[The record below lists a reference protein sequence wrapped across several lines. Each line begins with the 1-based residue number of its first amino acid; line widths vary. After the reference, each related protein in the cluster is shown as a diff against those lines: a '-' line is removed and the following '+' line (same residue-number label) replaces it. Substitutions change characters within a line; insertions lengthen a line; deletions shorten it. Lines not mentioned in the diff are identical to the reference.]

1 MKTHFKT
8 FFAGAILSVL
18 FFNFNAKAQTWTVP
32 ANTSTWTSS
41 DFYGT
46 STGAGAGDLVF
57 KTQGVENMR
66 ISSNGNV
73 GIGLNAPAPAT
84 NLVVYDASDPSM
96 NVTSGSAS
104 VLQFGINTIGG
115 YYCKA
120 ATPGD
125 ASIINRSTGTGDMIF
140 VNSLNTPSTGNG
152 AIRFVTSSSGYAGET
167 ERMTILN
174 SGQVM
179 IGTPCTTLPTGALLG
194 VNGTIYAK
202 CVKIELPN
210 ASNCFPDYVFGKDY
224 KLLSLEEVET
234 YVNANK
240 HLPEVPSASE
250 VEKNGIDVAEMDAVL
265 LKKIEELTLYMI
277 EMQKENEGLKK
288 EIEAIKNK

>member
-8 FFAGAILSVL
+8 LFTGALLSVL
-18 FFNFNAKAQTWTVP
+18 LLNFNAKAQIWTVP

-46 STGAGAGDLVF
+46 GTGAGAGDLVF

-66 ISSNGNV
+66 ISGNGNV
-73 GIGLNAPAPAT
+73 GIGINAPAPAT
-84 NLVVYDASDPSM
+84 NFVVYGASDPSM

-115 YYCKA
+115 SYCKA

-125 ASIINRSTGTGDMIF
+125 ASIVNRSTGTGDLIF
-140 VNSLNTPSTGNG
+140 VNSLSTGSTGHG

-179 IGTPCTTLPTGALLG
+179 IGTPCTTLPTGGLLG
-194 VNGTIYAK
+194 VNGTIYTK
-202 CVKIELPN
+202 GVRVELPN

-224 KLLSLEEVET
+224 KLLSLEEVEK
-234 YVNANK
+234 YVRANK
-240 HLPEVPSASE
+240 HLPEVPSANE
-250 VEKNGIDVAEMDAVL
+250 VEKNGIDAAEMDAVL
-265 LKKIEELTLYMI
+265 LKKIEELTLYLI
-277 EMQKENEGLKK
+277 EMKKKNKGLKK